1 MDIGT
6 SKTVFEEVKNVISF
20 KKENKKSRVALTQL
34 SLTLHYSR
42 KNVLLTALHSYLIF
56 ILYGL

>member
-42 KNVLLTALHSYLIF
+42 GIF
-56 ILYGL
+56 YYQHYIHI